1 MLGPGAGGEL
11 PMSLEE
17 FRQIRDFIHG
27 HCGIYFDDESKYLL
41 EKRLARR
48 AALRQLR
55 SFTEYH
61 RFLKY
66 DRRREE
72 ELNAVLDVLTTNE
85 TYFFREEFQLKAF
98 AEEILPE
105 HLARGGGV
113 QPKALRI
120 WSAGCSTG
128 EEPYTIAMLILENG
142 RFGDWKVDIFGTDI
156 SQRVLGVARAGVYGA
171 PSMRQIDQ
179 GRVRR
184 FFETAPGPGGSTTY
198 RVKDEVRRFVSFAH
212 LNLLDAGRVAL
223 LPTMD
228 VIFCRNVIIYFD
240 VTAKRTVIDLFERKL
255 AAGGHLLLGHS
266 ESLMNLSTSFVL
278 RHLKHDMVYQKPAS
292 PVADG
297 VGVR

>member
-1 MLGPGAGGEL
+1 MLGGPETSL
-11 PMSLEE
+11 VMSAEE
-17 FRQIRDFIHG
+17 FREIRDFIHG
-27 HCGIYFDDESKYLL
+27 HCGIYFDDAAAYLL
-41 EKRLARR
+41 EKRLGRR
-48 AALRQLR
+48 VAARQLR
-55 SFTEYH
+55 TFTEYH

-66 DRRREE
+66 DRRRDE
-72 ELNAVLDVLTTNE
+72 ELSAVLDVLTTNE

-113 QPKALRI
+113 QPKTLRV

-156 SQRVLGVARAGVYGA
+156 SQRVLGLARGGVYGP
-171 PSMRQIDQ
+171 PSMRQTEE

-184 FFETAPGPGGSTTY
+184 FFDTAPGPHGAKTY

-212 LNLLDAGRVAL
+212 LNLIDAGRVAV

-240 VTAKRTVIDLFERKL
+240 LTAKRTVVDLFQRKL
-255 AAGGHLLLGHS
+255 APGGHLLLGHS
-266 ESLMNLSTSFVL
+266 ESLMNLSTGFVL
-278 RHLKHDMVYQKPAS
+278 RHLRHDMVYQRPAAA
-292 PVADG
+292 PDG
-297 VGVR
+297 VGVG

>member
-1 MLGPGAGGEL
+1 MLRTGADSDL

-48 AALRQLR
+48 AALRQLK

-66 DRRREE
+66 DRRRDE

-105 HLARGGGV
+105 ILGSGGGGK
-113 QPKALRI
+113 PKTLRI

-156 SQRVLGVARAGVYGA
+156 SQRVLGVARAGVYGP
-171 PSMRQIDQ
+171 PSMRQIDEA
-179 GRVRR
+179 RVRR
-184 FFETAPGPGGSTTY
+184 FFETAPAPGGSKSY

-212 LNLLDAGRVAL
+212 LNLLDAGRVSL

-240 VTAKRTVIDLFERKL
+240 LTAKRTLIDLFQKKL
-255 AAGGHLLLGHS
+255 APGGHLLLGHS

-278 RHLKHDMVYQKPAS
+278 RHFRNDMVYQKPAAQI
-292 PVADG
+292 PDG